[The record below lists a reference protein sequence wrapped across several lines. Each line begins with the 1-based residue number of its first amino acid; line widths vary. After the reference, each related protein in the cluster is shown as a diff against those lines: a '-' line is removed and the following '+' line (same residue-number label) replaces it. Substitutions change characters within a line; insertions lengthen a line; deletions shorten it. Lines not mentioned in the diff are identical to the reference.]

1 MPCRLTYQINHHA
14 KLCQNYEKSNNKI
27 KMRII
32 VESGS
37 TKSDWVLLDEKNNR
51 TYTTTIGFNPYFH
64 DETTI
69 CQHISENQLLSDA
82 PESVSSIHF
91 YGAGCSSE
99 DMCEIVE
106 KALHK
111 VFPNAYVYVGH
122 DLDACGYATYR
133 GKPVIACILGTG
145 SNSCYFD
152 GKEVHEEVPALAY
165 ILGDEGSGSYF
176 GKQLLSKYLY
186 KQLPEHLHKDFTELY
201 KTDKAEILSKVY
213 IEPHANVYIAS
224 FATFLSR
231 HSEDPFIKDMVYE
244 GVRKFME
251 THVFCFKNALDAEV
265 SFVGSIA
272 YHFEDILRKAA
283 SDLGLT
289 VGQIVK
295 KPVDGLVDYHLNY
308 IYEKAKI

>member
-1 MPCRLTYQINHHA
+1 
-14 KLCQNYEKSNNKI
+14 
-27 KMRII
+27 MRII

-37 TKSDWVLLDEKNNR
+37 TKSDWVLLDDKNNR
-51 TYTTTIGFNPYFH
+51 TYTSTIGFNPFFH
-64 DETTI
+64 DEATI
-69 CQHISENQLLSDA
+69 CRNILENQVLNEA
-82 PESVSSIHF
+82 ATSVESIHF

-99 DMCEIVE
+99 ELCAIVRV
-106 KALHK
+106 ALKK
-111 VFPNAYVYVGH
+111 VFLKAYVYVGH
-122 DLDACGYATYR
+122 DLDACGYSTYR

-152 GKEVHEEVPALAY
+152 GVEVHEEVPALAY

-201 KTDKAEILSKVY
+201 KTNKDEILSKVY

-231 HSEDPFIKDMVYE
+231 HSEDPFIKAMVYE

-251 THVFCFKNALDAEV
+251 THVFCFKSALEAEI

-272 YHFEDILRKAA
+272 HHFEDILRKAA
-283 SDLGLT
+283 ADLGLR

-308 IYEKAKI
+308 VYQKQESDGQA